1 LGETVQELSYNLQD
15 QPVMQKDPFGNRT
28 AYSYGLDGKIQ
39 DVRRFGDGKWNGGAG
54 DSSERGEVVVRRCLL
69 TNLKFSLVSYRQSG
83 LVQRHLRCFRIRI
96 SE

>member
-54 DSSERGEVVVRRCLL
+54 DSSERGEVVVLSDIILICLKL
-69 TNLKFSLVSYRQSG
+69 
-83 LVQRHLRCFRIRI
+83 
-96 SE
+96 